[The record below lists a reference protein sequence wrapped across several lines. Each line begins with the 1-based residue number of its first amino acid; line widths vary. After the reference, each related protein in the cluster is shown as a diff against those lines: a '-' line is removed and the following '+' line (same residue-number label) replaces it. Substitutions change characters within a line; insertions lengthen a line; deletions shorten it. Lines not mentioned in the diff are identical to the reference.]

1 MRQSSRR
8 SLRQSQSQSLRQS
21 QWKEPRHKT
30 RLSVS
35 VSVRSE
41 LLAAARQAHV
51 HVVHITFGCY
61 TVDGSDLEF
70 MKQRAIGDD
79 RSRLQEQSAPRE
91 YTP

>member
-1 MRQSSRR
+1 M
-8 SLRQSQSQSLRQS
+8 L
-21 QWKEPRHKT
+21 
-30 RLSVS
+30 LSVTAAE
-35 VSVRSE
+35 RGRDTARRE

>member
-1 MRQSSRR
+1 M
-8 SLRQSQSQSLRQS
+8 
-21 QWKEPRHKT
+21 KAPEIKP
-30 RLSVS
+30 LSALSADLPAVF
-35 VSVRSE
+35 VRSE

-70 MKQRAIGDD
+70 MKQRAIGRSGDD

>member
-1 MRQSSRR
+1 M
-8 SLRQSQSQSLRQS
+8 
-21 QWKEPRHKT
+21 
-30 RLSVS
+30 
-35 VSVRSE
+35 
-41 LLAAARQAHV
+41 